1 MNHAAL
7 KKSLKSHEGIKPLLY
22 LDSEGVPTIGV
33 GHNLQRPIS
42 QAAIEQILTD
52 DIAECVTELDRAFPK
67 WRDHDDNRQNVL
79 VEMMFNLGATRLAKF
94 KRFWTAMDA
103 KDYSTAAV
111 EMQLS
116 AWRKQVGQRAVTLS
130 NRMRDGIQ

>member
-1 MNHAAL
+1 VNHAAL
-7 KKSLKSHEGIKPLLY
+7 KKSLRQHEGVKPMMY
-22 LDSEGVPTIGV
+22 TDTVGIPTIGV

-42 QAAIEQILTD
+42 VLAIEQILTD
-52 DIAECVTELDRAFPK
+52 DITECITELDRAFPK

-79 VEMMFNLGATRLAKF
+79 VEMMFNLGAVRLAKF
-94 KRFWTAMDA
+94 KRFWAAMDA

-111 EMQLS
+111 EMQMS
-116 AWRKQVGQRAVTLS
+116 AWRRQVGQRAVTLA